1 MTNHSSQ
8 GKVTVSEESRKL
20 KALSIIGKGTMF
32 KRNSCKT
39 DIFGARDTTQ
49 GCQFLP
55 STTFPPDIKSS
66 RILNDQG

>member
-1 MTNHSSQ
+1 MSNHSSQ

-20 KALSIIGKGTMF
+20 KALSIICRGTMF

-55 STTFPPDIKSS
+55 STTFPQ
-66 RILNDQG
+66 ILNHHGY